1 MTRLAEEFARLHPD
15 AENFVGVP
23 GASHA
28 MFMQFAQKRL
38 IEMARSGEHYEGPPV
53 PRPRPARRDTLPPPA
68 GPLAHAAPDDVAPAQ
83 APAQRSLF

>member
-15 AENFVGVP
+15 AENIVGVP

-53 PRPRPARRDTLPPPA
+53 PRPRPVRRDTLPPPA
-68 GPLAHAAPDDVAPAQ
+68 GPLACSTPSVGPEPAD
-83 APAQRSLF
+83 PVQRSLF